1 MNGSKER
8 SRMSARTIIVV
19 CLVALGFA
27 PLRIAEAQQ
36 TKKIARIGFL
46 GCNVAAYRIDA
57 LKQGLRDLG
66 WVEGQNITIEYG
78 PSQRDQWS
86 EFAAKLVS
94 LKVDLI
100 VAAATDSALAA
111 KQATTTIP
119 IVVASTADP
128 VGTGLVASLSR
139 PGGN

>member
-1 MNGSKER
+1 MTGK
-8 SRMSARTIIVV
+8 ALIVV
-19 CLVALGFA
+19 WLVALSLGPF
-27 PLRIAEAQQ
+27 RIAEAQQ

-46 GCNVAAYRIDA
+46 GSNVAAYRIDA

-94 LKVDLI
+94 LLVSLKVDLI

-111 KQATTTIP
+111 MQATTTIP
-119 IVVASTADP
+119 IV
-128 VGTGLVASLSR
+128 
-139 PGGN
+139 